1 MDYAKL
7 GTYCKVIS
15 GYAFKSSD
23 WQDEGIPVIK
33 IGNIS
38 NGCDVILDEQTQ
50 YVDDV
55 FFEKLDPKYRIEKGD
70 ILVSLRVATLT
81 NRILWSEEVVGII
94 QTGFIF

>member
-38 NGCDVILDEQTQ
+38 NGCDVI
-50 YVDDV
+50 
-55 FFEKLDPKYRIEKGD
+55 P
-70 ILVSLRVATLT
+70 VSYTHLTLPT
-81 NRILWSEEVVGII
+81 IA
-94 QTGFIF
+94 

>member
-55 FFEKLDPKYRIEKGD
+55 FSKSSTQNTESKK
-70 ILVSLRVATLT
+70 V
-81 NRILWSEEVVGII
+81 
-94 QTGFIF
+94 IF

>member
-38 NGCDVILDEQTQ
+38 NGCDVILDE
-50 YVDDV
+50 
-55 FFEKLDPKYRIEKGD
+55 KIP
-70 ILVSLRVATLT
+70 
-81 NRILWSEEVVGII
+81 NRKR
-94 QTGFIF
+94 